1 MLFVWYKV
9 SFDEKWS
16 HGSAVC
22 ETVYFFVEFVCV
34 FPWKCVSLNNQNRG
48 KIMDGILRK
57 LPIGIQTFEKLR
69 EGDYLYV
76 DKTALVWRIA
86 STETPYFLSRPRRF
100 GKSLLLSTFEAYF
113 EGKKEL
119 FEGLAIADMEK
130 EWKTYPVFHLDLN
143 AEKYDSPQ
151 ALVEILS
158 RQLTQ
163 WELKYGKGE
172 DEETLSGRFA
182 GVIRRACEQSGRG
195 VVVLVD
201 EYDKPLLQAL
211 DDGALLDDYRKTLK
225 AFYGVLK
232 SSDRYLRFVFLTG
245 VTKFAQVSVF
255 SDLNQLNDISMKPQ
269 YATICGIT
277 RQELEDTFIPEL
289 NRLAE
294 TNELTYEETLNKM
307 TALYDGYH
315 FCEFAEGVF
324 NPFSVL
330 NVFDGYK
337 FSNYWFQTGTPTFL
351 VELLKKSEYDLRTL
365 IDGVEANA
373 SSFMEYRVD
382 ANNPIPL
389 IYQSGY
395 LTIKGYD
402 KRFGNY
408 LLKFPND
415 EVRYG
420 FMDFLVPYYT
430 SVVDDERG
438 FYLGKFVR
446 ELESGDVDAFLTRLQ
461 AFFAD
466 FPYELN
472 EKTERHYQ
480 VVFYLVFKLMGQF
493 TGAEVRSARGRAD
506 AVVKTPKYIYVF
518 EFKLN
523 GTAEQALQQIDE
535 KGYLIPY
542 QTDGREVVKVG
553 VEFSAEKR
561 NIGRWLL

>member
-1 MLFVWYKV
+1 MNSV
-9 SFDEKWS
+9 
-16 HGSAVC
+16 
-22 ETVYFFVEFVCV
+22 
-34 FPWKCVSLNNQNRG
+34 
-48 KIMDGILRK
+48 LRK
-57 LPIGIQTFEKLR
+57 LPIGIQTFEDIR
-69 EGDYLYV
+69 RDNYLYV
-76 DKTALVWRIA
+76 DKTAFVWRIA
-86 STETPYFLSRPRRF
+86 NTGKPYFLSRPRRF

-113 EGKKEL
+113 KGKKEL
-119 FEGLAIADMEK
+119 FEGLAIEQMEK
-130 EWKTYPVFHLDLN
+130 EWRQFPVLHLDLN
-143 AEKYDSPQ
+143 AKKYETPEDLNAMLNQHLEKWESQYGDEKKDRSPEERFSYVISRASEQ
-151 ALVEILS
+151 A
-158 RQLTQ
+158 
-163 WELKYGKGE
+163 G
-172 DEETLSGRFA
+172 
-182 GVIRRACEQSGRG
+182 CG

-201 EYDKPLLQAL
+201 EYDKPLLQTL
-211 DDGALLDDYRKTLK
+211 CNIPLMEEYRQTLK

-277 RQELEDTFIPEL
+277 MQELTHTFAPEIQQ
-289 NRLAE
+289 LAE
-294 TNELTYEETLNKM
+294 HNGLTQEEALQKM
-307 TALYDGYH
+307 KISYDGYH

-330 NVFDGYK
+330 NLFDGYK

-365 IDGVEANA
+365 IDGVEASA
-373 SSFMEYRVD
+373 SSFTEYRID

-395 LTIKGYD
+395 LTIKDYSS
-402 KRFGNY
+402 RFGNY
-408 LLKFPND
+408 LLAFPND

-420 FMDFLVPYYT
+420 FIDFLIPYYT

-438 FYLGKFVR
+438 FYIGKFIL
-446 ELESGDVDAFLTRLQ
+446 ELENGDYDSFLTLLQ

-472 EKTERHYQ
+472 DKSERHYQ
-480 VVFYLVFKLMGQF
+480 VVFCLVFKLMGQF
-493 TGAEVRSARGRAD
+493 TDVEIRSARGRAD
-506 AVVKTPKYIYVF
+506 AVVKTPAYIYIF

-523 GTAEQALQQIDE
+523 GTAEEALQQIDD

-542 QTDGREVVKVG
+542 QADGRKLIKIG
-553 VEFSAEKR
+553 VEFSATER
-561 NIGRWLL
+561 NISRWLP

>member
-16 HGSAVC
+16 HGSDVC

-34 FPWKCVSLNNQNRG
+34 FPWKCVSLNNQNRE

-57 LPIGIQTFEKLR
+57 LPIGIQTFAEIR
-69 EGDYLYV
+69 EENYLYV
-76 DKTALVWRIA
+76 DKTAFVWRIA
-86 STETPYFLSRPRRF
+86 NTGKPYFLSRPRRF

-211 DDGALLDDYRKTLK
+211 GDDALLDDYRKTLK

-255 SDLNQLNDISMKPQ
+255 SDLNQLNDISLDFA
-269 YATICGIT
+269 YATLCGIT
-277 RQELEDTFIPEL
+277 KEELGSTFVPELERQAAVND
-289 NRLAE
+289 
-294 TNELTYEETLNKM
+294 M
-307 TALYDGYH
+307 TSEAVMEMMTRRYDGYH
-315 FCEFAEGVF
+315 FHPKGAGVF

-330 NVFDGYK
+330 NS
-337 FSNYWFQTGTPTFL
+337 FSKQEFGSYWFQTGTPTFL
-351 VELLKKSEYDLRTL
+351 VELLKESDYDLRTL
-365 IDGVEANA
+365 IDGIEASA

-395 LTIKGYD
+395 LTIKDYD
-402 KRFGNY
+402 KEFQLYR
-408 LLKFPND
+408 LAFPND

-420 FMDFLVPYYT
+420 FLNFLVPYYT
-430 SVVDDERG
+430 PVNEDEQN
-438 FYLGKFVR
+438 FYIGKFVQ
-446 ELESGDVDAFLTRLQ
+446 ELRAGEVDAFLTRLQ

-466 FPYELN
+466 FPYELSDS
-472 EKTERHYQ
+472 TERHYQ

-493 TGAEVRSARGRAD
+493 TEVEVRSARGRAD

-542 QTDGREVVKVG
+542 QADDREVVKVG

-561 NIGRWLL
+561 NIDRWLL

>member
-1 MLFVWYKV
+1 M
-9 SFDEKWS
+9 
-16 HGSAVC
+16 
-22 ETVYFFVEFVCV
+22 
-34 FPWKCVSLNNQNRG
+34 
-48 KIMDGILRK
+48 RK
-57 LPIGIQTFEKLR
+57 LPIGIQTFDKLR
-69 EGDYLYV
+69 EGNFLYV
-76 DKTALVWRIA
+76 DKTAMIYQIA
-86 STETPYFLSRPRRF
+86 STSTPYFLSRPRRF

-113 EGKKEL
+113 QGRKDL
-119 FEGLAIADMEK
+119 FQGLAIKQLEK
-130 EWKTYPVFHLDLN
+130 EWEEYPVLHLDLN
-143 AEKYDSPQ
+143 ARKYETAADLTAMLNQYLEK
-151 ALVEILS
+151 
-158 RQLTQ
+158 
-163 WELKYGKGE
+163 WELLYGQEKK
-172 DEETLSGRFA
+172 DRSPEERFA
-182 GVIRRACEQSGRG
+182 YVIERACMQTGKQ
-195 VVVLVD
+195 VVVLID
-201 EYDKPLLQAL
+201 EYDKPLLQAVL
-211 DDGALLDDYRKTLK
+211 DENLLDEYRKILK

-232 SSDRYLRFVFLTG
+232 SADRYLRFVFLTG

-255 SDLNQLNDISMKPQ
+255 SDLNQLNDISMKSP
-269 YATICGIT
+269 YAALCGIT
-277 RQELEDTFIPEL
+277 KEELVKTFLPELE
-289 NRLAE
+289 RLAKRRGISLQE
-294 TNELTYEETLNKM
+294 VIDLMERQ
-307 TALYDGYH
+307 YDGYH
-315 FCEFAEGVF
+315 FHPEGVGMF

-337 FSNYWFQTGTPTFL
+337 FENYWFQTGTPTFL
-351 VELLKKSEYDLRTL
+351 VKMLMDSNYDLRTL

-373 SSFMEYRVD
+373 ASFNEYR
-382 ANNPIPL
+382 AESRNPIPL

-395 LTIKGYD
+395 LTIKDYD

-408 LLKFPND
+408 LLEFPND

-446 ELESGDVDAFLTRLQ
+446 ELESGNVDAFLTRLQ

-493 TGAEVRSARGRAD
+493 TGAEVLSARGRAD

-542 QTDGREVVKVG
+542 QADGRELVKVG

-561 NIGRWLL
+561 NIDRWLR

>member
-1 MLFVWYKV
+1 
-9 SFDEKWS
+9 
-16 HGSAVC
+16 
-22 ETVYFFVEFVCV
+22 
-34 FPWKCVSLNNQNRG
+34 
-48 KIMDGILRK
+48 MDGIMRK

-69 EGDYLYV
+69 EGGYLYV
-76 DKTALVWRIA
+76 DKTAFVWRIA

-119 FEGLAIADMEK
+119 FEGLAIAGLEK
-130 EWKTYPVFHLDLN
+130 EWKKYPVLHLDLN
-143 AEKYDSPQ
+143 AKKYVNSDDLLAILNQHLEKWETVYGDEKKDRSP
-151 ALVEILS
+151 
-158 RQLTQ
+158 
-163 WELKYGKGE
+163 
-172 DEETLSGRFA
+172 EERFSYI
-182 GVIRRACEQSGRG
+182 IRCASEQSGCG

-211 DDGALLDDYRKTLK
+211 GNDSLLDDYRRTLK

-269 YATICGIT
+269 YATVCGIT
-277 RQELEDTFIPEL
+277 KQELEVTFAPEL
-289 NRLAE
+289 DRLAE
-294 TNELTYEETLNKM
+294 TNGLTYEETLNKM

-330 NVFDGYK
+330 NVFDGFK

-351 VELLKKSEYDLRTL
+351 VELLKESDYDLRTL
-365 IDGVEANA
+365 IDGIETSA
-373 SSFMEYRVD
+373 SSFTEYRVD

-395 LTIKGYD
+395 LTIKDYD
-402 KRFGNY
+402 KEFQLYR
-408 LLKFPND
+408 LAFPND

-420 FMDFLVPYYT
+420 FLNFLVPYYT
-430 SVVDDERG
+430 PVNEDEQN
-438 FYLGKFVR
+438 FYIGKFVQ
-446 ELESGDVDAFLTRLQ
+446 ELRAGEVDAFLTRLQ

-466 FPYELN
+466 FPYELSDA
-472 EKTERHYQ
+472 TERHYQ

-542 QTDGREVVKVG
+542 QADDREVVKVG

-561 NIGRWLL
+561 NINRWLF

>member
-1 MLFVWYKV
+1 
-9 SFDEKWS
+9 
-16 HGSAVC
+16 
-22 ETVYFFVEFVCV
+22 
-34 FPWKCVSLNNQNRG
+34 
-48 KIMDGILRK
+48 MDGIMRK
-57 LPIGIQTFEKLR
+57 LPIGIQTFAEIR
-69 EGDYLYV
+69 EENYLYV
-76 DKTALVWRIA
+76 DKTAFVWRIA
-86 STETPYFLSRPRRF
+86 NTGKPYFLSRPRRF

-119 FEGLAIADMEK
+119 FEGLAIAGLEK
-130 EWKTYPVFHLDLN
+130 EWKKYPVLHLDLN
-143 AEKYDSPQ
+143 AKKYVNSDDLLAILNQHLEKWETVYGDEKKDRSP
-151 ALVEILS
+151 
-158 RQLTQ
+158 
-163 WELKYGKGE
+163 
-172 DEETLSGRFA
+172 EERFSYI
-182 GVIRRACEQSGRG
+182 IRCASEQSGCG

-201 EYDKPLLQAL
+201 EYDKPLLLAL
-211 DDGALLDDYRKTLK
+211 GNDSLLDDYRRTLK

-269 YATICGIT
+269 YATVCGIT
-277 RQELEDTFIPEL
+277 KQELEVTFAPEL
-289 NRLAE
+289 DRLAE
-294 TNELTYEETLNKM
+294 TNGLTYEETLNKM

-330 NVFDGYK
+330 NVFDGFK

-351 VELLKKSEYDLRTL
+351 VELLKESDYDLRTL
-365 IDGVEANA
+365 IDGIETSA
-373 SSFMEYRVD
+373 SSFTEYRVD

-395 LTIKGYD
+395 LTIKDYD
-402 KRFGNY
+402 KEFQLYR
-408 LLKFPND
+408 LAFPND

-420 FMDFLVPYYT
+420 FLNFMVPYYT
-430 SVVDDERG
+430 PVNEDEQN
-438 FYLGKFVR
+438 FYIGKFVQ
-446 ELESGDVDAFLTRLQ
+446 ELRAGEVDAFLTRLQ

-466 FPYELN
+466 FPYELSDT
-472 EKTERHYQ
+472 TERHYQ

-542 QTDGREVVKVG
+542 QADDREVVKVG

-561 NIGRWLL
+561 NINRWLF

>member
-1 MLFVWYKV
+1 MNSV
-9 SFDEKWS
+9 
-16 HGSAVC
+16 
-22 ETVYFFVEFVCV
+22 
-34 FPWKCVSLNNQNRG
+34 
-48 KIMDGILRK
+48 LRK
-57 LPIGIQTFEKLR
+57 LPIGIQTFEDIR
-69 EGDYLYV
+69 RDNYLYV
-76 DKTALVWRIA
+76 DKTAFVWRIA
-86 STETPYFLSRPRRF
+86 NTGKPYFLSRPRRF

-113 EGKKEL
+113 KGKKEL
-119 FEGLAIADMEK
+119 FEGLAIEQMEK
-130 EWKTYPVFHLDLN
+130 EWRQFPVLHLDLN
-143 AEKYDSPQ
+143 AKKYETPEDLNAMLNQHLEKWESQYGDEKKDRSPEERFSYVISRASEQ
-151 ALVEILS
+151 A
-158 RQLTQ
+158 
-163 WELKYGKGE
+163 G
-172 DEETLSGRFA
+172 
-182 GVIRRACEQSGRG
+182 CG

-201 EYDKPLLQAL
+201 EYDKPLLQTL
-211 DDGALLDDYRKTLK
+211 CNIPLMEEYRQTLK

-269 YATICGIT
+269 YATICGIPM
-277 RQELEDTFIPEL
+277 QELTHTFAPEIQQ
-289 NRLAE
+289 LAE
-294 TNELTYEETLNKM
+294 HNGLTQEEALQKM
-307 TALYDGYH
+307 KISYDGYH

-330 NVFDGYK
+330 NLFDGYK

-365 IDGVEANA
+365 IDGVEASA
-373 SSFMEYRVD
+373 SSFTEYRID

-395 LTIKGYD
+395 LTIKDYSS
-402 KRFGNY
+402 RFGNY
-408 LLKFPND
+408 LLEFPND

-420 FMDFLVPYYT
+420 FIDFLIPYYT

-438 FYLGKFVR
+438 FYIGKFIL
-446 ELESGDVDAFLTRLQ
+446 ELENGDYDSFLTLLQ

-472 EKTERHYQ
+472 DKSERHYQ

-493 TGAEVRSARGRAD
+493 TDVEIRSARGRAD
-506 AVVKTPKYIYVF
+506 AVVKTPAYIYIF

-523 GTAEQALQQIDE
+523 GTAEEALQQIDD

-542 QTDGREVVKVG
+542 QADGRKLIKIG
-553 VEFSAEKR
+553 VEFSATER
-561 NIGRWLL
+561 NISRWLP

>member
-1 MLFVWYKV
+1 M
-9 SFDEKWS
+9 E
-16 HGSAVC
+16 
-22 ETVYFFVEFVCV
+22 
-34 FPWKCVSLNNQNRG
+34 Q
-48 KIMDGILRK
+48 MRK

-69 EGDYLYV
+69 EENYLYV
-76 DKTALVWRIA
+76 DKTAMVYKIA
-86 STETPYFLSRPRRF
+86 SNSTPYFLSRPRRF
-100 GKSLLLSTFEAYF
+100 GKSLLISTFEAYF
-113 EGKKEL
+113 QGHKDL
-119 FEGLAIADMEK
+119 FHGLAIEK
-130 EWKTYPVFHLDLN
+130 LETQWEEYPVLHMDLN
-143 AEKYDSPQ
+143 ARKYEIAGDLIAMLNQYLEK
-151 ALVEILS
+151 
-158 RQLTQ
+158 
-163 WELKYGKGE
+163 WELKYGAEKQE
-172 DEETLSGRFA
+172 RSPEERFA
-182 GVIRRACEQSGRG
+182 YVIEQAYAQTGKQ
-195 VVVLVD
+195 VVVLID

-211 DDGALLDDYRKTLK
+211 SDEKLTEEYRRILK

-232 SSDRYLRFVFLTG
+232 SADRYLRFVFLTG
-245 VTKFAQVSVF
+245 VTKFAQISVF
-255 SDLNQLNDISMKPQ
+255 SDLNQLQDISTWPD
-269 YATICGIT
+269 YSSLCGIT
-277 RQELEDTFIPEL
+277 KEELLTTFTPEIERLGVSNGMDFDT
-289 NRLAE
+289 
-294 TNELTYEETLNKM
+294 TLEQM
-307 TALYDGYH
+307 TKLYDGYH

-493 TGAEVRSARGRAD
+493 TGAEVLSARGRAD

-542 QTDGREVVKVG
+542 QVDGRELVKVG

-561 NIGRWLL
+561 NIDRWLY

>member
-1 MLFVWYKV
+1 M
-9 SFDEKWS
+9 
-16 HGSAVC
+16 A
-22 ETVYFFVEFVCV
+22 
-34 FPWKCVSLNNQNRG
+34 
-48 KIMDGILRK
+48 K
-57 LPIGIQTFEKLR
+57 LYPIGIQNFESLR
-69 EGDYLYV
+69 KDRYFYI
-76 DKTALVWRIA
+76 DKTKLVYELANTGRY
-86 STETPYFLSRPRRF
+86 YFLSRPRRF
-100 GKSLLLSTFEAYF
+100 GKSLLISTLEAYF
-113 EGKKEL
+113 QGKKEL
-119 FEGLAIADMEK
+119 FQGLAIEQLEK
-130 EWKTYPVFHLDLN
+130 DWTKYPVLHLDLN
-143 AEKYDSPQ
+143 ARKYDKEESLLQELNKHLEKWEQEYDSPY
-151 ALVEILS
+151 AD
-158 RQLTQ
+158 RAP
-163 WELKYGKGE
+163 
-172 DEETLSGRFA
+172 EERFYW
-182 GVIRRACEQSGRG
+182 VIQKAFEKTGQR

-201 EYDKPLLQAL
+201 EYDKPLLQTL
-211 DDGALLDDYRKTLK
+211 CNIPLMEEYRQTLK

-277 RQELEDTFIPEL
+277 MQELTHTFAPEIQQ
-289 NRLAE
+289 LAE
-294 TNELTYEETLNKM
+294 HNGLTQEEALQKM
-307 TALYDGYH
+307 KISYDGYH

-330 NVFDGYK
+330 NLFDGYK

-365 IDGVEANA
+365 IDGVEASA
-373 SSFMEYRVD
+373 SSFTEYRID

-395 LTIKGYD
+395 LTIKDYSS
-402 KRFGNY
+402 RFGNY
-408 LLKFPND
+408 LLEFPND

-420 FMDFLVPYYT
+420 FIDFLIPYYT

-438 FYLGKFVR
+438 FYIGKFIL
-446 ELESGDVDAFLTRLQ
+446 ELENGDYDSFLTLLQ

-472 EKTERHYQ
+472 DKSERHYQ

-493 TGAEVRSARGRAD
+493 TDVEIRSARGRAD
-506 AVVKTPKYIYVF
+506 VVVKTPAYIYIF

-523 GTAEQALQQIDE
+523 GTAEEALQQIDD

-542 QTDGREVVKVG
+542 QADGRKLIKIG
-553 VEFSAEKR
+553 VEFSATER
-561 NIGRWLL
+561 NISRWLP